1 MVVKNLALLKIY
13 RGDNSDN
20 SDNSDKSDKYKL
32 YSRGKYLCKYKKL

>member
-20 SDNSDKSDKYKL
+20 SDNSDKYKL

>member
-20 SDNSDKSDKYKL
+20 SDKYKL